1 MSHDSVVEGLRSKYA
16 WLGSLLTERLRRR
29 WAASEALA
37 LGWGGSSAVADAT
50 GLSRTTI
57 WAGIV
62 ELRDE
67 LCLSEEILEPHRVR
81 ATGAGRPTCAANDP
95 TLLRDLES
103 LVDPTT
109 RGDPMSPLRWTCKST
124 RQLAKELQRQGHQVE
139 YRTVATLLHDLD
151 FSLQGMRK
159 TREGANHP
167 DRNAQFEHI
176 NRQVLSFQK
185 RGQPVISV
193 DTKKKELVGDFK
205 NVGREWQPEGEPE
218 PARMHDFKDK
228 KLGKVAPYGVYDP
241 TCNNGWVSVG
251 IDHDTA
257 DFATETIRRWWREM
271 GQLTYPK
278 ARALLVTADSGG
290 SNSARSRLWKVT
302 LQRLADDIGMVISVC
317 HFPPGTSKWNKIEHR
332 MFCHITNNWRGR
344 PLLNRAVIVS
354 LIGNTKT
361 AAGLSIKTALDTNTY
376 TTGIKVTD
384 EELAAVQIKHDK
396 FHGEWNYTITP
407 LL

>member
-151 FSLQGMRK
+151 L
-159 TREGANHP
+159 GAAAV
-167 DRNAQFEHI
+167 NA
-176 NRQVLSFQK
+176 
-185 RGQPVISV
+185 
-193 DTKKKELVGDFK
+193 
-205 NVGREWQPEGEPE
+205 
-218 PARMHDFKDK
+218 
-228 KLGKVAPYGVYDP
+228 
-241 TCNNGWVSVG
+241 
-251 IDHDTA
+251 
-257 DFATETIRRWWREM
+257 
-271 GQLTYPK
+271 
-278 ARALLVTADSGG
+278 
-290 SNSARSRLWKVT
+290 SRLA
-302 LQRLADDIGMVISVC
+302 L
-317 HFPPGTSKWNKIEHR
+317 
-332 MFCHITNNWRGR
+332 
-344 PLLNRAVIVS
+344 RAS
-354 LIGNTKT
+354 GNT
-361 AAGLSIKTALDTNTY
+361 AEFAIVL
-376 TTGIKVTD
+376 
-384 EELAAVQIKHDK
+384 
-396 FHGEWNYTITP
+396 
-407 LL
+407 